1 MMVSEALPTE
11 LQQILDRIRK
21 KTDRLTLCADAFD
34 ASGIDQCI
42 EERGQAMQELSTRYK
57 AIRASLTHG
66 QVRMFAEQYGLLEE
80 QAECAQQ
87 QLQKICKVCKETT
100 DSLRESAR
108 SVIHYGAGTGTTA
121 TLDYAG

>member
-11 LQQILDRIRK
+11 LQQILDRIRR

-42 EERGQAMQELSTRYK
+42 EERGQAMKELSTRYK
-57 AIRASLTHG
+57 AIRANLTKS
-66 QVRMFAEQYGLLEE
+66 QLRAFAEQYGLLEE
-80 QAECAQQ
+80 QAEFAQQ
-87 QLQKICKVCKETT
+87 QLARICKVCKETT

-108 SVIHYGAGTGTTA
+108 SVSHYGAGAGSTT